1 MLNSCALKRLYGWIF
16 WWWKNSISHSQNL
29 REKID
34 FHGLKSN
41 IQTFCQ
47 IIRCY
52 WHSSW
57 MSIKKKKAWS
67 FFLFFF
73 LLFVKKKLFFF
84 RSVILHFGKKT
95 FHSVW
100 HLVKNYSND
109 NIVDCLIVGNIFS
122 LSNCWLV
129 CYWLV
134 ELYLGKGKH
143 REHIKPI

>member
-47 IIRCY
+47 IIRLDN
-52 WHSSW
+52 SLVFFS
-57 MSIKKKKAWS
+57 
-67 FFLFFF
+67 FLFFTF
-73 LLFVKKKLFFF
+73 RKEKTFFFF

>member
-47 IIRCY
+47 IIRLDN
-52 WHSSW
+52 SLVFF
-57 MSIKKKKAWS
+57 S
-67 FFLFFF
+67 FLF
-73 LLFVKKKLFFF
+73 LLFVKKKHFFFF

>member
-47 IIRCY
+47 IIRLDN
-52 WHSSW
+52 SLVFF
-57 MSIKKKKAWS
+57 S
-67 FFLFFF
+67 FLF
-73 LLFVKKKLFFF
+73 LLFVKKKHFFF